1 MKTARWPQVRPI
13 PGRVG
18 TWVTGAPETQ
28 LTGAAQLQ
36 PVFTQKKHRLELP
49 RFLILKKQPET
60 QFFME
65 NLLSF

>member
-1 MKTARWPQVRPI
+1 M
-13 PGRVG
+13 
-18 TWVTGAPETQ
+18 TGAPETQ

-36 PVFTQKKHRLELP
+36 PVFTQKKHGLELP

-60 QFFME
+60 QFFLE